1 MLGKLENGNLTYAPT
16 NLKLENGGIIVNFN
30 KNIDLMKKYGYKEII
45 DIQPSYDSETHYLTI
60 EGYTETDTEII
71 VNYAINEIEVSN
83 ELSVLDRLK
92 IVEETNQIQDEI
104 IDIQLMA
111 TDELYTIV
119 EPLLAEIQVCNSTY
133 NLGGSKM
140 VEMYVCM
147 VQRGLKTIDEVPL
160 RYREEVRTIL
170 EQLEK

>member
-1 MLGKLENGNLTYAPT
+1 MKKFIDGEIYDMTKDELDEL
-16 NLKLENGGIIVNFN
+16 
-30 KNIDLMKKYGYKEII
+30 KNIE
-45 DIQPSYDSETHYLTI
+45 
-60 EGYTETDTEII
+60 
-71 VNYAINEIEVSN
+71 N
-83 ELSVLDRLK
+83 ELPIPRLEEK
-92 IVEETNQIQDEI
+92 IEDIENINRIQDEI